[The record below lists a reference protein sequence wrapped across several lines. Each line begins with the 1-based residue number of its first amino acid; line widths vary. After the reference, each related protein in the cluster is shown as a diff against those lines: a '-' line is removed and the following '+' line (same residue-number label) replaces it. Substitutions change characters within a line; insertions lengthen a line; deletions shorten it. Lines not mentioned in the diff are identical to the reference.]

1 MKNHP
6 ADSQHQ
12 VVLVYN
18 AGKTKSTDFFQNI
31 LILCHPVIV
40 AIFVM
45 LPDITGTVV
54 PIS

>member
-18 AGKTKSTDFFQNI
+18 AGKTKSTAFFQNI
-31 LILCHPVIV
+31 LILCLPVIV